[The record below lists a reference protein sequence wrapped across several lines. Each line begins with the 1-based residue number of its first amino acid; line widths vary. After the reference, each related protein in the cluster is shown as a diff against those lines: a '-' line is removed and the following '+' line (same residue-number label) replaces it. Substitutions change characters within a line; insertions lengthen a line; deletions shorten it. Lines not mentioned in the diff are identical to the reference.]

1 MRGSVERGRQRQPD
15 DRRAGRCGRGR
26 CGTGV
31 RFVAIFEAAKGALIL
46 LAGFGALSLIH
57 HDLQQLAEELVRHFH
72 LDPAS
77 HYPRI
82 FIEAADRVSDARLWL
97 LAALAFG
104 YAALHFVQGYGLW
117 RRQRWAAWLAIAAA
131 ASYVPLEVYGL
142 LHGVSKLKVGTLIGE
157 RRHRPVHEL
166 RVVAFAS
173 ARADS
178 GRPPRKRACASVQTH
193 RGSLRIVQSA
203 EASIPYLTVR
213 RRHVQTDDC
222 TLCRRRAG
230 LRRRQLGANVRAQ
243 DHRCLDLGHR

>member
-1 MRGSVERGRQRQPD
+1 MCGAATVTCFCVIPSMGERHV
-15 DRRAGRCGRGR
+15 RRSGPL
-26 CGTGV
+26 GTGV

-57 HDLQQLAEELVRHFH
+57 HDLQQLAEELVRHVH

-97 LAALAFG
+97 LAALSFG

-142 LHGVSKLKVGTLIGE
+142 LHGISKLKAGTLTVNVAI
-157 RRHRPVHEL
+157 VLYMSYEL
-166 RVVAFAS
+166 WRS
-173 ARADS
+173 
-178 GRPPRKRACASVQTH
+178 H
-193 RGSLRIVQSA
+193 
-203 EASIPYLTVR
+203 
-213 RRHVQTDDC
+213 RHVPTLAPRAKTCVRQRTD
-222 TLCRRRAG
+222 APG
-230 LRRRQLGANVRAQ
+230 
-243 DHRCLDLGHR
+243 